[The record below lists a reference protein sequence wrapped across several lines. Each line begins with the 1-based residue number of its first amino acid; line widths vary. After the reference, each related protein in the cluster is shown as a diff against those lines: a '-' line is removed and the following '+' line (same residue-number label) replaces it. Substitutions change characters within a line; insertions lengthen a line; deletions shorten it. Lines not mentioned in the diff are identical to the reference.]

1 MEAPM
6 SAAVKVTRLDSTP
19 AKLRA
24 LAARSRDSEQ
34 TRRLLAIA
42 MVLEGTSR
50 LEAARQAGMDRQT
63 LRDWVHRYNEIG
75 PDGLVSRSAPGPEP
89 KLTDTQMNELRELVI
104 AGPDPKIHKVIR
116 WRCRDLREQVAQ
128 RFSVHVSERTIGK
141 WLRKLGLTRLQ
152 PRPYH
157 PKRDQAAQDAFK
169 KTLPAL

>member
-1 MEAPM
+1 MG
-6 SAAVKVTRLDSTP
+6 
-19 AKLRA
+19 RA
-24 LAARSRDSEQ
+24 IEV
-34 TRRLLAIA
+34 RRLELSARELRHRASRCGDGRAACRVLAIA
-42 MVLEGTSR
+42 HVLEGASR
-50 LEAARQAGMDRQT
+50 AAAASACGMDRQT